1 MSEPLTAP
9 PPPPARPPASV
20 RPEDLGDS
28 QEVVVVGAG
37 PAGLALAC
45 ALADAGIGV
54 TLLERQPWAALA
66 DAAPDGRDIALTH
79 RGRRVLE
86 TLGIW
91 DGIPAGEVAPLNAAE
106 VRNAASPTRLWFHE
120 DASAEAAARAGR
132 PLGWLVPNHLIR
144 RAALAAAAR
153 RPGVRIACDC
163 PPLRVERATATAPAL
178 VRLGQGETAR
188 TLRAGL
194 LVAADSR
201 YSETRRQLG
210 IGAWSHDFARSAL
223 VARMRHPRDHG
234 GVALEWFQHGGTLAL
249 LPMNRHEVSLV
260 LTLPGP
266 DIAAL
271 AALPPEAFDAWVR
284 HRCGDALGGL
294 RLCGERF
301 TYPLVAV
308 YAHRFTGP
316 GCVLIGDAAVG
327 MHPVTAHG
335 YNFGLYG
342 VESLVRRLAAGRAA
356 GRPLAD
362 PALLSAWEAEHRR
375 ATAPV
380 FAGTQAV
387 VGLFTD
393 DRAPA
398 RWLREAVLG
407 TVSALPPVRRV
418 VTGLLTGRRGTA
430 FELPTPQ
437 RAAAALRQRLRGT
450 R

>member
-1 MSEPLTAP
+1 MPDSPTPACL
-9 PPPPARPPASV
+9 PPAAC
-20 RPEDLGDS
+20 RPEDLSDTHD
-28 QEVVVVGAG
+28 VVVVGAG

-66 DAAPDGRDIALTH
+66 EAAPDGRDIALTH

-86 TLGIW
+86 TLGLW
-91 DGIPAGEVAPLNAAE
+91 DGIPAEEIAPLNAAE

-120 DASAEAAARAGR
+120 DASAQAAARAGR

-153 RPGVRIACDC
+153 RPGVRIVCGVQA
-163 PPLRVERATATAPAL
+163 LRVERAGAGEPAR
-178 VRLGQGETAR
+178 VHLGTGPDAR

-223 VARMRHPRDHG
+223 VARMRHPQDHG
-234 GVALEWFQHGGTLAL
+234 GVALEWFQQGGTLAL
-249 LPMNRHEVSLV
+249 LPMNRREVSLV

-266 DIAAL
+266 EIAAL
-271 AALPPEAFDAWVR
+271 AALPPQDFDAWVR

-294 RLCGERF
+294 SLCGERF
-301 TYPLVAV
+301 HYPLVAV

-335 YNFGLYG
+335 YNFLLYG
-342 VESLVRRLAAGRAA
+342 VESLVRRLAAARAA

-362 PALLSAWEAEHRR
+362 PTVLSAWEAEHRR

-398 RWLREAVLG
+398 RFLREAVLG
-407 TVSALPPVRRV
+407 TVSALPPVRRL
-418 VTGLLTGRRGTA
+418 VTGLLTGRRGTGID
-430 FELPTPQ
+430 LPSPR
-437 RAAAALRQRLRGT
+437 RAAAALRERVRGS